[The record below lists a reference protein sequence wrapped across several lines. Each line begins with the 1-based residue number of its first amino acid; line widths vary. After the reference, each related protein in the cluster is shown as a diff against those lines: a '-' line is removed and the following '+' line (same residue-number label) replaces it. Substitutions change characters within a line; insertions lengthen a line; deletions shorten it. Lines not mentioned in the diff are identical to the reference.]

1 MKSPSENHDS
11 IYYSNGSL
19 MMRKCIKSGSYWCT
33 LYSFF
38 EKLILGKYF
47 IRLYMPHFLYFL
59 FNTFFVNKI
68 TYKLIILV
76 NYFRGYTNTCRWLPV
91 RSVAPLT
98 GTLAVNWRQRMLWGS
113 RDGVI
118 EHTGSQQ
125 ELVSNAGIDRF
136 VTAINIPRCQYHTS
150 WR

>member
-19 MMRKCIKSGSYWCT
+19 MMRKCIKSGSHWCT

-47 IRLYMPHFLYFL
+47 KRLYMPHFLYFL

-68 TYKLIILV
+68 TY
-76 NYFRGYTNTCRWLPV
+76 TNMPV